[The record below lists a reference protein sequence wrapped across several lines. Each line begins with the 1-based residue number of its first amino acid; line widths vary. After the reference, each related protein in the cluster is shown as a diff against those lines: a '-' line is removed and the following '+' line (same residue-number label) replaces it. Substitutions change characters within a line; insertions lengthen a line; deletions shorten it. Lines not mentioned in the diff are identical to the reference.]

1 MANAEKLQEEFL
13 KVRALFSPH
22 VIHPPRFMRALSSWP
37 RTPSQAV
44 AHLPLLCSPSIAAS
58 TAVLPAL
65 YDQYTS
71 AVAAASTSS
80 DSLTALLCVLLAKR
94 VTLYM
99 TAALTVFVAALRSA
113 DAPSGLGERLEQVT
127 EEAVAPLSL
136 PASQSEEVRAVA
148 RSLDDTSAASQAA
161 ALPVVFGL
169 LLAGAYA
176 TTNFLGAVPDD
187 LPRTDTV
194 LDATAAF
201 RAIQP
206 FSTATVC
213 FFCLNIEAQASGRA
227 LFGSGTEKQPAGS
240 EESEHVAPYACA
252 AAALIGVAAAYLLP
266 SSTAWPLQNT
276 INGAIAINVAR
287 ALQLP
292 TLPTILAALAGLTLY
307 DAVGTLA
314 SPASAAADA
323 ASTLAS
329 APQQQSV
336 MESVATARIGN
347 GAGAAW
353 QPGLMVVLLQ
363 GRITDGLGLGDIVAP
378 SILAGWAH
386 RFDRALCCRAGDPSE
401 SDSGGY
407 LRASLGGYA
416 LGCVLLEVAPVDISR
431 AALLLLIPCM
441 SASLLASLA
450 VKGDLEAA
458 LQFGGGSPRR
468 DLE

>member
-1 MANAEKLQEEFL
+1 
-13 KVRALFSPH
+13 
-22 VIHPPRFMRALSSWP
+22 
-37 RTPSQAV
+37 
-44 AHLPLLCSPSIAAS
+44 
-58 TAVLPAL
+58 
-65 YDQYTS
+65 
-71 AVAAASTSS
+71 
-80 DSLTALLCVLLAKR
+80 
-94 VTLYM
+94 M

-176 TTNFLGAVPDD
+176 TTTFLGAVPDD

-240 EESEHVAPYACA
+240 EESDHVAPYACA
-252 AAALIGVAAAYLLP
+252 AAALIGVAAAYFLP

-276 INGAIAINVAR
+276 INGAIAINAR

-292 TLPTILAALAGLTLY
+292 TLPTTLAALAGLTLY

-314 SPASAAADA
+314 RLPPLPPTQLQRLRAHRSSNW
-323 ASTLAS
+323 SWR
-329 APQQQSV
+329 
-336 MESVATARIGN
+336 VATARMGN

-363 GRITDGLGLGDIVAP
+363 GRITDG
-378 SILAGWAH
+378 
-386 RFDRALCCRAGDPSE
+386 
-401 SDSGGY
+401 
-407 LRASLGGYA
+407 
-416 LGCVLLEVAPVDISR
+416 
-431 AALLLLIPCM
+431 
-441 SASLLASLA
+441 SA
-450 VKGDLEAA
+450 
-458 LQFGGGSPRR
+458 
-468 DLE
+468 